1 MERLNSTL
9 FGLSICKTYVV
20 RSTGIFTHLS
30 TTRRCLTR
38 NDRRFDPL
46 GPNTQGNGPSHSP
59 LYSKTKPSK
68 LAVNLG
74 GTAALEAAWPT
85 IAAVFGVG
93 VGLAGL
99 IWQLQRETGKRIE
112 NLEFRMQ
119 SIENG
124 LAELKGSISGLTV
137 RAPQE

>member
-1 MERLNSTL
+1 M
-9 FGLSICKTYVV
+9 
-20 RSTGIFTHLS
+20 
-30 TTRRCLTR
+30 
-38 NDRRFDPL
+38 
-46 GPNTQGNGPSHSP
+46 
-59 LYSKTKPSK
+59 
-68 LAVNLG
+68 
-74 GTAALEAAWPT
+74 EAAWPT